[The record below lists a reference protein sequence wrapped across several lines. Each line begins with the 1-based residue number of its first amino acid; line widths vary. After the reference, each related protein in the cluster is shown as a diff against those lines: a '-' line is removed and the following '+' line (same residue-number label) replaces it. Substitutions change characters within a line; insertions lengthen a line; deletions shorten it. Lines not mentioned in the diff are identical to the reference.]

1 VRAWVEREGRR
12 AAASAGGQRGALSLP
27 NILVAQLW
35 HCAKISVKI
44 NRMSL
49 WKKLLW
55 IGVTILGLGAI
66 GVLALSRGEQI
77 SALWI
82 IVAGLCATAVS
93 YRFYSKWLATKV
105 LVLND
110 ERATPA
116 VVRND
121 GKDFVPT
128 NRWMVFGHH
137 FAAIAGPGPLVGPVL
152 AAQFGF
158 LPGTLWILIGATL
171 GGAVHDMIILFAS
184 VRRGGKTLGQMVK
197 EEIGPGVGALALISV
212 LAIMTIL
219 LAVLALVVVQALA
232 KSPWGVF
239 TIAMTI
245 PIALIMGAGL
255 RSGRV
260 SVTAV
265 TIFGVIGLGFAVWGG
280 QFLAHFPALE
290 IWFRHD
296 EKWIAWAIMIY
307 GLAASIL
314 PVWMLL
320 TPRDYL
326 STFLKLGTV
335 AALAIAVVLIHPAL
349 QMPAITKFIDGSGL
363 VFAGPVFPFVCIT
376 IACGAVSGFH
386 SLIAS
391 GTTPKMLGRESRI
404 RDIGYGAMVTEMMV
418 ALMAMIAACV
428 LQPGEYFAI
437 NSKGAPT
444 EVVAKVS
451 GAGFPV
457 TEQGMNTLA
466 HNLGE
471 STMFNRAGG
480 APTFAVG
487 MAHMFAGISS
497 SPTALALWYHFAIM
511 FEALFI
517 LTTIDAGTRV
527 GRFLL
532 QDLLGNLWRPLGNT
546 RSWSANFFSSFL
558 LVAAWGWFLYQG
570 IIDPLGGINTLW
582 PLFGLANQ
590 LLSVIALCLATTI
603 LIKMQK
609 TKYLF
614 ITLVPLV
621 FMCIVT
627 FSAGYLKI
635 FSANP
640 NLGLLS
646 GAQSFIEKAGSL
658 ETGKA
663 AELVRQAA
671 VWRFDAVVAASFLVL
686 VLLIVLGSANQ
697 WWQLI
702 RGTKPVVL
710 RESEFVSIDAA
721 TSGVGS
727 EAVA

>member
-1 VRAWVEREGRR
+1 MA
-12 AAASAGGQRGALSLP
+12 
-27 NILVAQLW
+27 
-35 HCAKISVKI
+35 
-44 NRMSL
+44 L

-55 IGVTILGLGAI
+55 IAVTILGVASI
-66 GVLALSRGEQI
+66 WVLALSRGEPV

-82 IVAGLCATAVS
+82 ITAGFCAAAVS

-116 VVRND
+116 VVQND

-184 VRRGGKTLGQMVK
+184 VRRGGKTLGQIVK
-197 EEIGPGVGALALISV
+197 EEIGRSVGVLALVSV
-212 LAIMTIL
+212 LAIMIIL

-255 RSGRV
+255 RSGRFN
-260 SVTAV
+260 VTWITA
-265 TIFGVIGLGFAVWGG
+265 FGLLGLILAVWGG
-280 QFLAHFPALE
+280 QFLAQYPAIE
-290 IWFRHD
+290 AWFRHD
-296 EKWIAWAIMIY
+296 QKWIAWAIIIY

-335 AALAIAVVLIHPAL
+335 AALALAVVLLHPTL
-349 QMPAITKFIDGSGL
+349 LMPSISRFVDGTGL
-363 VFAGPVFPFVCIT
+363 VFAGPVFPFVFIT

-404 RDIGYGAMVTEMMV
+404 RDIGYGAMITEMMV

-437 NSKGAPT
+437 NAKGAPS

-451 GAGFPV
+451 AAGFPV
-457 TEQGMNTLA
+457 TEAQMSILA
-466 HNLGE
+466 QNLGE
-471 STMFNRAGG
+471 KTMFGRAGG

-487 MAHMFAGISS
+487 MAHMFARASA

-517 LTTIDAGTRV
+517 LTAIDAGTRV

-532 QDLLGNLWRPLGNT
+532 QDLLGNVWRPLGNT
-546 RSWSANFFSSFL
+546 RSWSANFLASVL

-570 IIDPLGGINTLW
+570 VIDPLGGINSLW

-590 LLSVIALCLATTI
+590 LLSVIALCLGTTL
-603 LIKMQK
+603 LIKMEK

-614 ITLVPLV
+614 VTLVPLC
-621 FMCIVT
+621 FMCAVT

-635 FSANP
+635 FSVDP
-640 NLGLLS
+640 KLGFLT
-646 GAQSFIEKAGSL
+646 GAKSLTEQAAGL
-658 ETGKA
+658 ADPDKA
-663 AELVRQAA
+663 AELIRQAS
-671 VWRFDAVVAASFLVL
+671 VWRFDALIAASFLVL
-686 VLLIVLGSANQ
+686 VFLIVLGSAMQ

-702 RGTKPVVL
+702 RGTKPVAL
-710 RESEFVSIDAA
+710 RESEFVPIGQLEAA
-721 TSGVGS
+721 GS
-727 EAVA
+727 

>member
-1 VRAWVEREGRR
+1 
-12 AAASAGGQRGALSLP
+12 
-27 NILVAQLW
+27 
-35 HCAKISVKI
+35 
-44 NRMSL
+44 MSL
-49 WKKLLW
+49 WKKLVW
-55 IGVTILGLGAI
+55 IGVAALSTWAVA
-66 GVLALSRGEQI
+66 VLALSRGEQI

-82 IVAGLCATAVS
+82 VIAGFCALSIS
-93 YRFYSKWLATKV
+93 YRFYSKWLATKL
-105 LVLND
+105 LVLNE

-121 GKDFVPT
+121 NKDYVPT

-171 GGAVHDMIILFAS
+171 GGGVHDMIILFAS
-184 VRRGGKTLGQMVK
+184 IRRGGKTLGQMVN
-197 EEIGPGVGALALISV
+197 EEIGRGVGVLALISV
-212 LAIMTIL
+212 LAIMIIL

-232 KSPWGVF
+232 ESPWGIF
-239 TIAMTI
+239 TIAVTI
-245 PIALIMGAGL
+245 PLALIMGIAL
-255 RSGRV
+255 RTGKV
-260 SVTAV
+260 SVLAI
-265 TIFGVIGLGFAVWGG
+265 TIFGLLGLAFGVWGG
-280 QFLAHFPALE
+280 QFLGHFPAIE
-290 IWFRHD
+290 AWFRQD
-296 EKWIAWAIMIY
+296 QKWLAWAIMIY

-335 AALAIAVVLIHPAL
+335 AMLAVAVVLINPTL

-391 GTTPKMLGRESRI
+391 GTTPKMIRRESRI
-404 RDIGYGAMVTEMMV
+404 RSIGYGAMVTEMMV

-428 LQPGEYFAI
+428 LEPGEYFAI
-437 NSKGAPT
+437 NTKGTPT

-451 GAGFPV
+451 AAGFPV
-457 TEQGMNTLA
+457 TEQEMQTLA
-466 HNLGE
+466 TDLGE

-487 MAHMFAGISS
+487 MAHMFARVSAR
-497 SPTALALWYHFAIM
+497 PTALALWYHFAIM

-532 QDLLGNLWRPLGNT
+532 QDVLKHVWRPLGNT
-546 RSWSANFFSSFL
+546 RSWSANFLASVL
-558 LVAAWGWFLYQG
+558 LVAAWGWFLYEG
-570 IIDPLGGINTLW
+570 VIDPLGGINSLW

-590 LLSVIALCLATTI
+590 LLSVVALCLGTTL
-603 LIKMQK
+603 LIKMHK
-609 TKYLF
+609 AKYIF
-614 ITLVPLV
+614 VTLVPLC
-621 FMCIVT
+621 FMCVVT
-627 FSAGYLKI
+627 FLAGYLKV
-635 FSANP
+635 FSP
-640 NLGLLS
+640 DPRLGFLS
-646 GAQSFIEKAGSL
+646 GAQSLLNQASTMPDAVKAT
-658 ETGKA
+658 EF
-663 AELVRQAA
+663 VRQAG
-671 VWRFDAVVAASFLVL
+671 VWRFDALVAVLFLVL
-686 VLLIVLGSANQ
+686 VAAIVLGSARQ

-702 RGTKPVVL
+702 GGRKRIVL
-710 RESEFVSIDAA
+710 HENEFVPITTAQLA
-721 TSGVGS
+721 QF
-727 EAVA
+727 

>member
-1 VRAWVEREGRR
+1 
-12 AAASAGGQRGALSLP
+12 
-27 NILVAQLW
+27 
-35 HCAKISVKI
+35 
-44 NRMSL
+44 MSL
-49 WKKLLW
+49 WRKLLW
-55 IGVTILGLGAI
+55 AGMALLGVVAMA
-66 GVLALSRGEQI
+66 VLALSRGEQI

-82 IVAGLCATAVS
+82 IIAGFCAAAIS

-116 VVRND
+116 IVQND

-128 NRWMVFGHH
+128 SRWMVFGHH

-197 EEIGPGVGALALISV
+197 EEIGPGIGALAMVSV

-245 PIALIMGAGL
+245 PVAFIMGAGL
-255 RSGRV
+255 RSGKV
-260 SVTAV
+260 NVTAI
-265 TIFGVIGLGFAVWGG
+265 TIFGLLGLGFAVWGG
-280 QFLAHFPALE
+280 QFLAQFPAVE
-290 IWFRHD
+290 VWFQHD
-296 EKWIAWAIMIY
+296 QKWLAWAIMIY

-335 AALAIAVVLIHPAL
+335 AALAVAVVAL
-349 QMPAITKFIDGSGL
+349 RPTLLMPSISRFIDGTGP

-418 ALMAMIAACV
+418 ALMALIAACV

-437 NSKGAPT
+437 NAKGVPS
-444 EVVAKVS
+444 EVVAS
-451 GAGFPV
+451 ITASGFPV
-457 TEQGMNTLA
+457 TEQEMGELA
-466 HNLGE
+466 RNLGE
-471 STMFNRAGG
+471 TTMFGRAGG

-487 MAHMFAGISS
+487 MAHMFARVSA

-532 QDLLGNLWRPLGNT
+532 QDLLGNLWRPLGDT
-546 RSWSANFFSSFL
+546 RSWSANFLSSVL
-558 LVAAWGWFLYQG
+558 LVGAWGWFLYQG
-570 IIDPLGGINTLW
+570 VIDPLGGINTLW

-603 LIKMQK
+603 LIKMEK

-614 ITLVPLV
+614 ITLLPLA
-621 FMCIVT
+621 FMCAVT

-635 FSANP
+635 FSADP
-640 NLGLLS
+640 KLGFL
-646 GAQSFIEKAGSL
+646 AGSQSL
-658 ETGKA
+658 AEQAATLDATKA
-663 AELVRQAA
+663 ADLLRQAA
-671 VWRFDAVVAASFLVL
+671 VWRFDALVAGLFLVF
-686 VLLIVLGSANQ
+686 VLLIVIGSARQ
-697 WWQLI
+697 WWQLL
-702 RGTKPVVL
+702 RGTAPLVL
-710 RESEFVSIDAA
+710 RESEFVPLRAA
-721 TSGVGS
+721 QVP
-727 EAVA
+727 ANW

>member
-1 VRAWVEREGRR
+1 
-12 AAASAGGQRGALSLP
+12 
-27 NILVAQLW
+27 
-35 HCAKISVKI
+35 
-44 NRMSL
+44 MSL

-55 IGVTILGLGAI
+55 FAVAALGTWA
-66 GVLALSRGEQI
+66 VAMLALSRGEHI

-82 IVAGLCATAVS
+82 VAAGFCALSIS

-105 LVLND
+105 LVLNE

-116 VVRND
+116 VLQND
-121 GKDFVPT
+121 NKDYVPT

-171 GGAVHDMIILFAS
+171 GGGVHDMIVLFAS
-184 VRRGGKTLGQMVK
+184 IRRGGKTLGQMVR
-197 EEIGPGVGALALISV
+197 EEIGRGVGLLALVSV
-212 LAIMTIL
+212 LAIMIIL

-232 KSPWGVF
+232 ESPWGVF
-239 TIAMTI
+239 TIATTI
-245 PIALIMGAGL
+245 PLALIMGIGL
-255 RSGRV
+255 RTGKV

-265 TIFGVIGLGFAVWGG
+265 TIFGLLGLAFGVWGG
-280 QFLAHFPALE
+280 QFLAHFPAIE
-290 IWFRHD
+290 GWFRHD
-296 EKWIAWAIMIY
+296 QKWLAWAIMIY

-335 AALAIAVVLIHPAL
+335 AMLAAAVVLINPTL
-349 QMPAITKFIDGSGL
+349 QMPALTKFIDGSGL

-391 GTTPKMLGRESRI
+391 GTTPKMITRESSI
-404 RDIGYGAMVTEMMV
+404 RGIGYGAMVTEMMV

-437 NSKGAPT
+437 NTKGAPT

-451 GAGFPV
+451 AAGFPV
-457 TEQGMNTLA
+457 TEAEMHKLA
-466 HNLGE
+466 TNLGE

-487 MAHMFAGISS
+487 MAHMFARISAK
-497 SPTALALWYHFAIM
+497 PTALALWYHFAIM

-546 RSWSANFFSSFL
+546 RSWTANFFSSVL
-558 LVAAWGWFLYQG
+558 LVAAWGWFLYEG
-570 IIDPLGGINTLW
+570 VIDPLGGINSLW

-590 LLSVIALCLATTI
+590 LLSVVALCLGTTL
-603 LIKMQK
+603 LIKMRK
-609 TKYLF
+609 SKYLF
-614 ITLVPLV
+614 VTLVPLC
-621 FMCIVT
+621 FMCAVT
-627 FSAGYLKI
+627 FSAGYLKV
-635 FSANP
+635 FSP
-640 NLGLLS
+640 DPRLGFLS
-646 GAQSFIEKAGSL
+646 GAQSLFS
-658 ETGKA
+658 
-663 AELVRQAA
+663 QAA
-671 VWRFDAVVAASFLVL
+671 VVTDPVKAADLARQATIWRFDAFVAVSFLVL
-686 VLLIVLGSANQ
+686 VILIVLGSARQ
-697 WWQLI
+697 WWQLL
-702 RGTKPVVL
+702 RGTERMVL
-710 RESEFVSIDAA
+710 HESEFVPITPAQLA
-721 TSGVGS
+721 QL
-727 EAVA
+727 

>member
-1 VRAWVEREGRR
+1 
-12 AAASAGGQRGALSLP
+12 
-27 NILVAQLW
+27 
-35 HCAKISVKI
+35 
-44 NRMSL
+44 MSL

-55 IGVTILGLGAI
+55 IAVTLLGLASLA
-66 GVLALSRGEQI
+66 VLALSRGEQI

-82 IVAGLCATAVS
+82 IVAGLCAAAVS

-116 VVRND
+116 IVKND
-121 GKDFVPT
+121 GRDFVPT

-171 GGAVHDMIILFAS
+171 GGAVHDMIVLFAS

-197 EEIGPGVGALALISV
+197 EEIGPGVGILALISV
-212 LAIMTIL
+212 LAIMIIL

-245 PIALIMGAGL
+245 PVALIMGFGL
-255 RSGRV
+255 RSGKV
-260 SVTAV
+260 NVTAI
-265 TIFGVIGLGFAVWGG
+265 TIFGLLGLGFGVWGG
-280 QFLAHFPALE
+280 QFLGNFPAIE
-290 IWFRHD
+290 AWFRHD
-296 EKWIAWAIMIY
+296 AVWVSWAVMIY

-314 PVWMLL
+314 PIWMLL

-335 AALAIAVVLIHPAL
+335 AALAVAVIVIHPTL
-349 QMPAITKFIDGSGL
+349 QMPSLTKFIDGSGL

-391 GTTPKMLGRESRI
+391 GTTPKMVGCESRI
-404 RDIGYGAMVTEMMV
+404 RDIGYGAMITEMMV
-418 ALMAMIAACV
+418 ALMALIAACV

-437 NSKGAPT
+437 NTKGTPT

-451 GAGFPV
+451 AAGFPV
-457 TEQGMNTLA
+457 NESEMSILA
-466 HNLGE
+466 QNLGE
-471 STMFNRAGG
+471 KTMFNRAGG

-487 MAHMFAGISS
+487 MAHMFAKLSA

-532 QDLLGNLWRPLGNT
+532 QDLLGNVWRPLGNT
-546 RSWSANFFSSFL
+546 RSWTANFVCSVL

-570 IIDPLGGINTLW
+570 VVDPLGGINTLW

-590 LLSVIALCLATTI
+590 LLSVIALCLCTTI

-609 TKYLF
+609 TRYLF
-614 ITLVPLV
+614 ITVVPLC
-621 FMCIVT
+621 FMCAVT

-635 FSANP
+635 FSADP
-640 NLGLLS
+640 RLGFLS
-646 GAQSFIEKAGSL
+646 GAQSLAREAIGSVDQTKAN
-658 ETGKA
+658 
-663 AELVRQAA
+663 ELMRQAT
-671 VWRFDAVVAASFLVL
+671 VWQFDAAVAGFFLLL
-686 VLLIVLGSANQ
+686 VFLIVVGSASQ

-710 RESEFVSIDAA
+710 RESEFVPLTSVTTSAA
-721 TSGVGS
+721 IG
-727 EAVA
+727 

>member
-1 VRAWVEREGRR
+1 MTRF
-12 AAASAGGQRGALSLP
+12 LTL
-27 NILVAQLW
+27 
-35 HCAKISVKI
+35 
-44 NRMSL
+44 
-49 WKKLLW
+49 LLW
-55 IGVTILGLGAI
+55 IGVGLLGAGAVAVVAFARDEPI
-66 GVLALSRGEQI
+66 N
-77 SALWI
+77 ALWI
-82 IVAGLCATAVS
+82 VTAGLCATAIS

-116 VVRND
+116 VVQSD

-171 GGAVHDMIILFAS
+171 GGGVHDMIMLFAS
-184 VRRGGKTLGQMVK
+184 VRRRGKTLGQMVK
-197 EEIGPGVGALALISV
+197 EEIGNAVGALALVSV
-212 LAIMTIL
+212 LAIMVIL

-239 TIAMTI
+239 TMATTI
-245 PIALIMGAGL
+245 PVALIMGVGL
-255 RSGRV
+255 RLGRV
-260 SVTAV
+260 GVGWMTV
-265 TIFGVIGLGFAVWGG
+265 FGLFGLLFAVWGG
-280 QFLAHFPALE
+280 QFLPQFPALE
-290 IWFRHD
+290 NWFRHD
-296 EKWIAWAIMIY
+296 QKWLAWAVIIY
-307 GLAASIL
+307 GFAASAL
-314 PVWMLL
+314 PVWLLL

-335 AALAIAVVLIHPAL
+335 AALALAVILIHPTL
-349 QMPAITKFIDGSGL
+349 QMPALSRFIDGSGL

-391 GTTPKMLGRESRI
+391 GTTPKMLERESRI

-418 ALMAMIAACV
+418 ALMALIAASV
-428 LQPGEYFAI
+428 LQPGQYFAI
-437 NSKGAPT
+437 NAKGAPN

-451 GAGFPV
+451 AAGFPV
-457 TEQGMNTLA
+457 SEAEMTKLA
-466 HNLGE
+466 SDLGE
-471 STMFNRAGG
+471 STMFGRAGG

-487 MAHMFAGISS
+487 MAHMFAGVSA

-532 QDLLGNLWRPLGNT
+532 QDLLGQFWRPLGNT
-546 RSWSANFFSSFL
+546 QSLGANLFASAL

-570 IIDPLGGINTLW
+570 VLDPLGGINSLW

-590 LLSVIALCLATTI
+590 LLSVIALCLGTTL
-603 LIKMQK
+603 LIKMGK
-609 TKYLF
+609 TRYLWV
-614 ITLVPLV
+614 TLAPLV
-621 FMCIVT
+621 FMIVVT

-635 FSANP
+635 FSPDPRLGFLKMADEIVAAAPANIDY
-640 NLGLLS
+640 
-646 GAQSFIEKAGSL
+646 A
-658 ETGKA
+658 
-663 AELVRQAA
+663 RQALI
-671 VWRFDAVVAASFLVL
+671 WRIDALVALAFLVL
-686 VLLIVLGSANQ
+686 VFLIVAGCAWQ
-697 WWQLI
+697 WWRLL
-702 RGTKPVVL
+702 RGTKPAVL
-710 RESEFVSIDAA
+710 HESEFVPLAQVQAA
-721 TSGVGS
+721 SR
-727 EAVA
+727 

>member
-1 VRAWVEREGRR
+1 
-12 AAASAGGQRGALSLP
+12 
-27 NILVAQLW
+27 
-35 HCAKISVKI
+35 
-44 NRMSL
+44 MSR

-55 IGVTILGLGAI
+55 IAVSLLGLGAI
-66 GVLALSRGEQI
+66 AVLALSRGEQI
-77 SALWI
+77 NALWI
-82 IVAGLCATAVS
+82 IIAGLCAFAIS

-105 LVLND
+105 LFLND

-116 VVRND
+116 LVQND

-171 GGAVHDMIILFAS
+171 GGGVHDMIVLFAS
-184 VRRGGKTLGQMVK
+184 VRRRGKTLGQMVK
-197 EEIGPGVGALALISV
+197 EEIGRGVGALALISV
-212 LAIMTIL
+212 LAIMIIL

-232 KSPWGVF
+232 KSSWGVF

-255 RSGRV
+255 RTGRFN
-260 SVTAV
+260 VTWITA
-265 TIFGVIGLGFAVWGG
+265 FGIVGLFFAVWGG
-280 QFLAHFPALE
+280 QFLGNYPAIE
-290 IWFRHD
+290 ACFRHSD
-296 EKWIAWAIMIY
+296 RWLAWAIMIY

-326 STFLKLGTV
+326 STFMKIGTV
-335 AALAIAVVLIHPAL
+335 AALAVAVVLIHPVL
-349 QMPAITKFIDGSGL
+349 QMPALTKFIDGSGL

-391 GTTPKMLGRESRI
+391 GTTPKMLERESRI
-404 RDIGYGAMVTEMMV
+404 RDIGYGAMITEMMV

-428 LQPGEYFAI
+428 IQPGEYFAI
-437 NSKGAPT
+437 NTKGTPT
-444 EVVAKVS
+444 EVVAKVTAS
-451 GAGFPV
+451 GFPV
-457 TEQGMNTLA
+457 RESEMAELA

-471 STMFNRAGG
+471 QTMFNRAGG

-487 MAHMFAGISS
+487 MAHMFARVSA

-546 RSWSANFFSSFL
+546 RSWVANALASLL

-570 IIDPLGGINTLW
+570 VIDPLGGINTLW

-590 LLSVIALCLATTI
+590 LLSVVALCLGTTL
-603 LIKMQK
+603 LIKMNK
-609 TKYLF
+609 ARYVFVT
-614 ITLVPLV
+614 IVPLL
-621 FMCIVT
+621 FMCVVT
-627 FSAGYLKI
+627 FSAGYMKI

-640 NLGLLS
+640 NLGLLT
-646 GAQSFIEKAGSL
+646 GARVAMEKSAHTADPG
-658 ETGKA
+658 A
-663 AELVRQAA
+663 AAVLVRQATA
-671 VWRFDAVVAASFLVL
+671 YRIDYVLAGTFLLL
-686 VLLIVLGSANQ
+686 VFLIVVGSAIE
-697 WWQLI
+697 WYRLLAG
-702 RGTKPVVL
+702 RKRVVL
-710 RESEFVSIDAA
+710 HESEFVPLGEMA
-721 TSGVGS
+721 TG
-727 EAVA
+727 

>member
-1 VRAWVEREGRR
+1 M
-12 AAASAGGQRGALSLP
+12 
-27 NILVAQLW
+27 
-35 HCAKISVKI
+35 SV
-44 NRMSL
+44 

-55 IGVTILGLGAI
+55 IGLAALGAWA
-66 GVLALSRGEQI
+66 VAALALSRGEQI

-82 IVAGLCATAVS
+82 VIAGFCALAIS

-105 LVLND
+105 LVLNE

-116 VVRND
+116 VLRND
-121 GKDFVPT
+121 NKDYVPT

-171 GGAVHDMIILFAS
+171 GGGVHDMVVLFAS
-184 VRRGGKTLGQMVK
+184 IRRGGKTLGQMVK
-197 EEIGPGVGALALISV
+197 EEIGRGVGLLALVSV
-212 LAIMTIL
+212 LAIMIIL

-232 KSPWGVF
+232 QSPWGVF
-239 TIAMTI
+239 TIAVTI
-245 PIALIMGAGL
+245 PIALIMGIAL
-255 RSGRV
+255 RTGKV
-260 SVTAV
+260 SVLAV
-265 TIFGVIGLGFAVWGG
+265 TIFGLFGLAFGVWGG
-280 QFLAHFPALE
+280 QFLGHFPMIE
-290 IWFRHD
+290 GWCHQD
-296 EKWIAWAIMIY
+296 QKWLAWAIMIY

-335 AALAIAVVLIHPAL
+335 ALLAVAVVLINPTL

-391 GTTPKMLGRESRI
+391 GTTPKMIRRESRI
-404 RDIGYGAMVTEMMV
+404 RSIGYGAMVTEMMV

-428 LQPGEYFAI
+428 LEPGQYFAI
-437 NSKGAPT
+437 NTKGTPA

-451 GAGFPV
+451 AAGFPV
-457 TEQGMNTLA
+457 TEEEMQTLA
-466 HNLGE
+466 ANLGE

-487 MAHMFAGISS
+487 MAHMFARVSARPS
-497 SPTALALWYHFAIM
+497 ALALWYHFAIM

-532 QDLLGNLWRPLGNT
+532 QDVLGNVWRPLGNT
-546 RSWSANFFSSFL
+546 RSWSANFLASFL
-558 LVAAWGWFLYQG
+558 LVAAWGWFLYEG
-570 IIDPLGGINTLW
+570 VIDPLGGINSLW
-582 PLFGLANQ
+582 PLFGIANQ
-590 LLSVIALCLATTI
+590 LLSVIALCLGTTL
-603 LIKMQK
+603 LIKMHK
-609 TKYLF
+609 AKYVF
-614 ITLVPLV
+614 VTLAPLG
-621 FMCIVT
+621 FMCVVT
-627 FSAGYLKI
+627 FSAGYLKV
-635 FSANP
+635 FSSDP
-640 NLGLLS
+640 RLGFLS
-646 GAQSFIEKAGSL
+646 GARSL
-658 ETGKA
+658 LDQASRITDADKA
-663 AELVRQAA
+663 AELVRQAG
-671 VWRFDAVVAASFLVL
+671 VWRFDALVAVFFLVL
-686 VLLIVLGSANQ
+686 VAAIVLGSARQ

-702 RGTKPVVL
+702 RGNKRIVL
-710 RESEFVSIDAA
+710 HENEFVPITPGQLAQF
-721 TSGVGS
+721 
-727 EAVA
+727 

>member
-1 VRAWVEREGRR
+1 
-12 AAASAGGQRGALSLP
+12 
-27 NILVAQLW
+27 
-35 HCAKISVKI
+35 
-44 NRMSL
+44 MSL
-49 WKKLLW
+49 SKKLLW
-55 IGVTILGLGAI
+55 FLVAALGA
-66 GVLALSRGEQI
+66 GAMAVLALSRGEQVG
-77 SALWI
+77 ALWI
-82 IVAGLCATAVS
+82 IIAGLCALAIS

-105 LVLND
+105 LMLND

-116 VVRND
+116 MVQND

-171 GGAVHDMIILFAS
+171 GGGVHDMIVLFAS
-184 VRRGGKTLGQMVK
+184 VRRRGKTLGQMVK
-197 EEIGPGVGALALISV
+197 EEIGRGVGALALISV

-245 PIALIMGAGL
+245 PVALIMGIGL
-255 RSGRV
+255 RTGKV
-260 SVTAV
+260 SVLAI
-265 TIFGVIGLGFAVWGG
+265 TIFGLLGLAFGVWGG
-280 QFLAHFPALE
+280 QFLGHFPTIE
-290 IWFRHD
+290 SWFRHD
-296 EKWIAWAIMIY
+296 DRWLAWAIMIY

-335 AALAIAVVLIHPAL
+335 AALALAVILIHPVM
-349 QMPAITKFIDGSGL
+349 QMPALTRFIDGSGL

-391 GTTPKMLGRESRI
+391 GTTPKMIGRESRI

-418 ALMAMIAACV
+418 ALMALIAACV

-437 NSKGAPT
+437 NSKGTPT
-444 EVVAKVS
+444 EVVARVS
-451 GAGFPV
+451 DAGFPV
-457 TEQGMNTLA
+457 TENEMSTLA

-471 STMFNRAGG
+471 DTMFNRAGG

-487 MAHMFAGISS
+487 MAHMFARVSS
-497 SPTALALWYHFAIM
+497 SPAALALWYHFAIM

-532 QDLLGNLWRPLGNT
+532 QDLLGNLWRPLANT
-546 RSWSANFFSSFL
+546 RSWSANFFASVL

-570 IIDPLGGINTLW
+570 VIDPLGGINTLW

-590 LLSVIALCLATTI
+590 LLSVIALCLGTTI
-603 LIKMQK
+603 LIKMRK
-609 TKYLF
+609 ARYLF
-614 ITLVPLV
+614 VTVLPLI
-621 FMCIVT
+621 FMSAVT

-635 FSANP
+635 FSADP
-640 NLGLLS
+640 RLGFLS
-646 GAQSFIEKAGSL
+646 GAQSLLQQAAGMTDSQ
-658 ETGKA
+658 KA
-663 AELVRQAA
+663 AALIRQAD
-671 VWRFDAVVAASFLVL
+671 VWRFDALVAGFFLLL
-686 VLLIVLGSANQ
+686 VLLIVIGSAIQ
-697 WWQLI
+697 WWQLL

-710 RESEFVSIDAA
+710 RESEFVSVTEISAA
-721 TSGVGS
+721 IRP
-727 EAVA
+727 EVAA

>member
-1 VRAWVEREGRR
+1 
-12 AAASAGGQRGALSLP
+12 
-27 NILVAQLW
+27 
-35 HCAKISVKI
+35 
-44 NRMSL
+44 MSN

-55 IGVTILGLGAI
+55 TAVTLLGVAAVC
-66 GVLALSRGEQI
+66 VLALSRGEQI

-82 IVAGLCATAVS
+82 IVAGLCATSIS
-93 YRFYSKWLATKV
+93 YRFYSKWLAAKV

-116 VVRND
+116 VLQND
-121 GKDFVPT
+121 SKDYVPT

-171 GGAVHDMIILFAS
+171 GGGVHDMIVLFAS
-184 VRRGGKTLGQMVK
+184 IRRGGKTLGQMVK
-197 EEIGPGVGALALISV
+197 EEIRRGVGALALVSV
-212 LAIMTIL
+212 LAIMIIL

-232 KSPWGVF
+232 QSPWGVF

-245 PIALIMGAGL
+245 PVALIMGIGL
-255 RSGRV
+255 RTGKV
-260 SVTAV
+260 NVIAV
-265 TIFGVIGLGFAVWGG
+265 TIFGLLGLAFGVWGG
-280 QFLAHFPALE
+280 QFLGHFPAIE
-290 IWFRHD
+290 AWFRHD
-296 EKWIAWAIMIY
+296 QKWLAWAIIIY
-307 GLAASIL
+307 GLAASVL

-335 AALAIAVVLIHPAL
+335 AMLAAAVVLIHPAL

-391 GTTPKMLGRESRI
+391 GTTPKMLRRESRV
-404 RDIGYGAMVTEMMV
+404 RSIGYGAMVTEMMV

-437 NSKGAPT
+437 NMKGAPT
-444 EVVAKVS
+444 EVVSRVS
-451 GAGFPV
+451 AAGFPV
-457 TEQGMNTLA
+457 NEVEMQELA
-466 HNLGE
+466 TNLGE

-487 MAHMFAGISS
+487 MAHMFARISAG
-497 SPTALALWYHFAIM
+497 PTALALWYHFAIM

-532 QDLLGNLWRPLGNT
+532 QDFLGNLWRPLGNT
-546 RSWSANFFSSFL
+546 RSWSANLFSSVL
-558 LVAAWGWFLYQG
+558 LVSAWGWFLYEG
-570 IIDPLGGINTLW
+570 VIDPLGGINSLW

-590 LLSVIALCLATTI
+590 LLSVVALCLGTTI
-603 LIKMQK
+603 LIKMHRA
-609 TKYLF
+609 KYVF
-614 ITLVPLV
+614 VTLLPLV
-621 FMCIVT
+621 FMCAVT
-627 FSAGYLKI
+627 FSAGYLKV
-635 FSANP
+635 FSP
-640 NLGLLS
+640 DPKLGFLS
-646 GAQSFIEKAGSL
+646 GAQSFVAEAAGVVDPSKTAGL
-658 ETGKA
+658 M
-663 AELVRQAA
+663 RQAA
-671 VWRFDAVVAASFLVL
+671 VWRFDALVALFFLVL
-686 VLLIVLGSANQ
+686 VLLIVLGSARQ
-697 WWQLI
+697 WWQLL
-702 RGTKPVVL
+702 RGTKRVVL
-710 RESEFVSIDAA
+710 YESKFVPISAA
-721 TSGVGS
+721 QLA
-727 EAVA
+727 EL

>member
-1 VRAWVEREGRR
+1 
-12 AAASAGGQRGALSLP
+12 
-27 NILVAQLW
+27 
-35 HCAKISVKI
+35 
-44 NRMSL
+44 MSW

-55 IGVTILGLGAI
+55 IAVTLLGLGAI
-66 GVLALSRGEQI
+66 AVLALSRGEQI
-77 SALWI
+77 NALWI
-82 IVAGLCATAVS
+82 IVAGLCAFAIS

-105 LVLND
+105 LLLND

-116 VVRND
+116 LVQND

-171 GGAVHDMIILFAS
+171 GGGVHDMVVLFAS
-184 VRRGGKTLGQMVK
+184 VRRRGKTLGQMVK
-197 EEIGPGVGALALISV
+197 EEIGRAVGALALISV
-212 LAIMTIL
+212 LAIMIIL

-255 RSGRV
+255 RTGRF
-260 SVTAV
+260 SVPWITA
-265 TIFGVIGLGFAVWGG
+265 FGIVGLFFAVWGG
-280 QFLAHFPALE
+280 QFLGNYPSIEA
-290 IWFRHD
+290 WFRHSD
-296 EKWIAWAIMIY
+296 RWLAWAIMVY

-326 STFLKLGTV
+326 STFMKIGTV
-335 AALAIAVVLIHPAL
+335 AALAVAVILIHPVL
-349 QMPAITKFIDGSGL
+349 QMPALTKFIDGTGL

-391 GTTPKMLGRESRI
+391 GTTPKMLERESRI
-404 RDIGYGAMVTEMMV
+404 RDIGYGAMITEMMV

-428 LQPGEYFAI
+428 IQPGEYFAI
-437 NSKGAPT
+437 NTKGTPT

-451 GAGFPV
+451 AAGFPV
-457 TEQGMNTLA
+457 TESEMTDLA
-466 HNLGE
+466 QNLGE
-471 STMFNRAGG
+471 QTMFNRAGG

-487 MAHMFAGISS
+487 MAHMFARVSA

-546 RSWSANFFSSFL
+546 RSWVANAFASLL

-570 IIDPLGGINTLW
+570 VIDPLGGINTLW

-590 LLSVIALCLATTI
+590 LLSVVALCLGTTL
-603 LIKMQK
+603 LIKMGK
-609 TKYLF
+609 ARYLF
-614 ITLVPLV
+614 VTLIPLL
-621 FMCIVT
+621 FMCAVT
-627 FSAGYLKI
+627 FSAGYIKI
-635 FSANP
+635 FSPDP
-640 NLGLLS
+640 NLGLLAS
-646 GAQSFIEKAGSL
+646 ARSAIEKSVQLAD
-658 ETGKA
+658 TDA
-663 AELVRQAA
+663 AAVLVRQAA
-671 VWRFDAVVAASFLVL
+671 MYRVDIFVAATFLVL
-686 VLLIVLGSANQ
+686 VLLIVIGSGAE
-697 WWQLI
+697 WYRLLAG
-702 RGTKPVVL
+702 RKRVEL
-710 RESEFVSIDAA
+710 HEAEFISLAEVAA
-721 TSGVGS
+721 G
-727 EAVA
+727 

>member
-1 VRAWVEREGRR
+1 M
-12 AAASAGGQRGALSLP
+12 P
-27 NILVAQLW
+27 ND
-35 HCAKISVKI
+35 
-44 NRMSL
+44 MSL
-49 WKKLLW
+49 WKKLVW
-55 IGVTILGLGAI
+55 FAVAVLGTGAMA
-66 GVLALSRGEQI
+66 VLALSRGEQI

-82 IVAGLCATAVS
+82 IVAGMCALAIS

-105 LVLND
+105 LMLND

-116 VVRND
+116 VVQND
-121 GKDFVPT
+121 GRDFVPT

-137 FAAIAGPGPLVGPVL
+137 FAAIAGPGPLGGPVL

-197 EEIGPGVGALALISV
+197 EEIGPGVGALALVSV
-212 LAIMTIL
+212 LAIMIIL

-245 PIALIMGAGL
+245 PVAFIMGIGL
-255 RSGRV
+255 RTGKV
-260 SVTAV
+260 NVTAI
-265 TIFGVIGLGFAVWGG
+265 TIFGLLGLAFGVWGG
-280 QFLAHFPALE
+280 QFLGHFPVIE
-290 IWFRHD
+290 SWFRHD
-296 EKWIAWAIMIY
+296 DRWLAWAIMIY

-335 AALAIAVVLIHPAL
+335 AALAVAVIVINPTL
-349 QMPAITKFIDGSGL
+349 QMPALTKFIDGSGL

-391 GTTPKMLGRESRI
+391 GTTPKMIGRESRI
-404 RDIGYGAMVTEMMV
+404 RDIGYGAMITEMMV
-418 ALMAMIAACV
+418 ALMALIAACV

-437 NSKGAPT
+437 NAKGAPT
-444 EVVAKVS
+444 EVVEKVS
-451 GAGFPV
+451 ASGFPV
-457 TEQGMNTLA
+457 TESDMSILA
-466 HNLGE
+466 QNLGE
-471 STMFNRAGG
+471 KTMFNRAGG

-487 MAHMFAGISS
+487 MAHMFARVSAGSK
-497 SPTALALWYHFAIM
+497 ALALWYHFAIM

-532 QDLLGNLWRPLGNT
+532 QDLLGLVWKPLGDTKSPLGNIAAT
-546 RSWSANFFSSFL
+546 TLF
-558 LVAAWGWFLYQG
+558 VAAWGWFLYQG
-570 IIDPLGGINTLW
+570 VVDPLGGINSLW
-582 PLFGLANQ
+582 PIFGLANQ
-590 LLSVIALCLATTI
+590 LLSVIALCLCTTI

-609 TKYLF
+609 TRYLF
-614 ITLVPLV
+614 ITLVPLC
-621 FMCIVT
+621 FMCAVT

-635 FSANP
+635 FSTAP
-640 NLGLLS
+640 KLGFLC
-646 GAQSFIEKAGSL
+646 GAQSLTRAASTLGDPEKAHGL
-658 ETGKA
+658 I
-663 AELVRQAA
+663 RQAS
-671 VWRFDAVVAASFLVL
+671 VWQFDAIVAGFFLVL
-686 VLLIVLGSANQ
+686 VLLIVIGSAKQ
-697 WWQLI
+697 GWQFV

-710 RESEFVSIDAA
+710 RESEFVPLTQIPA
-721 TSGVGS
+721 TSSVA
-727 EAVA
+727 AV

>member
-1 VRAWVEREGRR
+1 
-12 AAASAGGQRGALSLP
+12 
-27 NILVAQLW
+27 
-35 HCAKISVKI
+35 
-44 NRMSL
+44 MSL

-55 IGVTILGLGAI
+55 VTVTLLGLASLA
-66 GVLALSRGEQI
+66 VLALSRGEQI

-82 IVAGLCATAVS
+82 IVAGLCGAAIS
-93 YRFYSKWLATKV
+93 YRFYSKWIATKI

-116 VVRND
+116 IVRND

-171 GGAVHDMIILFAS
+171 GGAVHDMVMLFAS
-184 VRRGGKTLGQMVK
+184 VRRGGRTLGQMVK
-197 EEIGPGVGALALISV
+197 DEIGRGVGVLALISV
-212 LAIMTIL
+212 LAIMIIL

-245 PIALIMGAGL
+245 PVALIMGFGL
-255 RSGRV
+255 RSGKV
-260 SVTAV
+260 NVTAI
-265 TIFGVIGLGFAVWGG
+265 TIFGLLGLAFGVWGG
-280 QFLAHFPALE
+280 QFLSNFPAIE
-290 IWFRHD
+290 AWFRHD
-296 EKWIAWAIMIY
+296 AVWVSWAVMIY

-314 PVWMLL
+314 PIWMLL

-335 AALAIAVVLIHPAL
+335 AALAVAVIVIHPTL
-349 QMPAITKFIDGSGL
+349 QMPSLTKFIDGSGL

-391 GTTPKMLGRESRI
+391 GTTPKMVGSESRV
-404 RDIGYGAMVTEMMV
+404 RDIGYGAMITEMMV
-418 ALMAMIAACV
+418 ALMALIAACV

-437 NSKGAPT
+437 NTKGTPT

-451 GAGFPV
+451 AAGFPV
-457 TEQGMNTLA
+457 NESEMSILA
-466 HNLGE
+466 QNLGE
-471 STMFNRAGG
+471 KTMFNRAGG

-487 MAHMFAGISS
+487 MAHMFAKLSA

-532 QDLLGNLWRPLGNT
+532 QDLLGNVWRPLGNT
-546 RSWSANFFSSFL
+546 RSWTANFFSSVL

-570 IIDPLGGINTLW
+570 VVDPLGGINTLW

-590 LLSVIALCLATTI
+590 LLSVIALCLCTTI

-609 TKYLF
+609 TRYLF
-614 ITLVPLV
+614 ITLLPLC
-621 FMCIVT
+621 FMCAVT
-627 FSAGYLKI
+627 FSAGYMKI
-635 FSANP
+635 FSADP
-640 NLGLLS
+640 RLGFLS
-646 GAQSFIEKAGSL
+646 GAQSLAREAAGIVDPTKAS
-658 ETGKA
+658 
-663 AELVRQAA
+663 ELLRQAA
-671 VWRFDAVVAASFLVL
+671 VWQFDAAVAGFFLLL
-686 VLLIVLGSANQ
+686 VFLIVVGSASQ

-710 RESEFVSIDAA
+710 RESEFVP
-721 TSGVGS
+721 VGS
-727 EAVA
+727 VELAH

>member
-1 VRAWVEREGRR
+1 
-12 AAASAGGQRGALSLP
+12 
-27 NILVAQLW
+27 
-35 HCAKISVKI
+35 
-44 NRMSL
+44 MSF

-55 IGVTILGLGAI
+55 LAVSALGVWAI
-66 GVLALSRGEQI
+66 VLLALSRGELI

-82 IVAGLCATAVS
+82 IVAGLCAFCIS
-93 YRFYSKWLATKV
+93 YRFYSKWLAAKV

-116 VVRND
+116 ILQND
-121 GKDFVPT
+121 SKDYVPT

-171 GGAVHDMIILFAS
+171 GGGVHDMIVLFAS
-184 VRRGGKTLGQMVK
+184 IRRGGKTLGQMVR
-197 EEIGPGVGALALISV
+197 EEIGRGVGLLATVSV
-212 LAIMTIL
+212 LAIMIIL

-232 KSPWGVF
+232 ESPWGVF
-239 TIAMTI
+239 TIATTI
-245 PIALIMGAGL
+245 PLALVMGIGL
-255 RSGRV
+255 RTGKV

-265 TIFGVIGLGFAVWGG
+265 TIFGLLGLAFGVWGG
-280 QFLAHFPALE
+280 QFLAHFPVIE
-290 IWFRHD
+290 SWFRHD
-296 EKWIAWAIMIY
+296 QKWLAWAIMIY

-335 AALAIAVVLIHPAL
+335 IMLAAAVVLINPTL
-349 QMPAITKFIDGSGL
+349 QMPAITKFIDGTGL

-391 GTTPKMLGRESRI
+391 GTTPKMVRRESRI
-404 RDIGYGAMVTEMMV
+404 RPIGYGAMVTEMMV

-437 NSKGAPT
+437 NTKGAPA

-451 GAGFPV
+451 AAGFPV
-457 TEQGMNTLA
+457 TEVEMQQLA
-466 HNLGE
+466 TNLGE
-471 STMFNRAGG
+471 PTMFNRDGG

-487 MAHMFAGISS
+487 MAHMFARVSA
-497 SPTALALWYHFAIM
+497 SPTALVLWYHFAIM

-532 QDLLGNLWRPLGNT
+532 QDFLGNLWRPLGNT
-546 RSWSANFFSSFL
+546 RSWSANFLSSVL
-558 LVAAWGWFLYQG
+558 LVAAWGWFLYEG
-570 IIDPLGGINTLW
+570 VIDPLGGINSLW

-590 LLSVIALCLATTI
+590 LLSVVALCLGTTL
-603 LIKMQK
+603 LIKMHK
-609 TKYLF
+609 LKYIF
-614 ITLVPLV
+614 VTLVPLC
-621 FMCIVT
+621 FMCVVT
-627 FSAGYLKI
+627 FSAGYLKV
-635 FSANP
+635 FSP
-640 NLGLLS
+640 DPRLGFLS
-646 GAQSFIEKAGSL
+646 GARSL
-658 ETGKA
+658 ESQASTMPDAVKA
-663 AELVRQAA
+663 AELVRQAG
-671 VWRFDAVVAASFLVL
+671 VWRFDALVAVFFLVL
-686 VLLIVLGSANQ
+686 VAAIVIGSARQ

-702 RGTKPVVL
+702 RGRKRIVL
-710 RESEFVSIDAA
+710 HENEFVPITPTQLAQF
-721 TSGVGS
+721 
-727 EAVA
+727 